1 MVARTFGSRGH
12 SCAGPSA
19 TCPGLTGQSP
29 TDTRMR
35 SVVDGALLLHAHT
48 MPYRLILAEKPS
60 VARDIARVLGIH
72 GRHQGW
78 LGDQQLRV
86 SWCLGHLA
94 ELAEPASYDPA
105 WRRWS
110 FDNLPMLP
118 ERFGLQPRKDSGA
131 DQWRVVRDLLRDRD
145 CAEVVNA
152 CDAGREGELIFAH
165 CYELAGCEAP
175 VQRLWISSMTD
186 KAIRAGFAKLR
197 DGGTMRNLEA
207 AARCRTE
214 ADWLVGLNATRAM
227 TIRLATGPGGALRS
241 LGRVQTPTLAMLCD
255 REQAIDDFVPRDFWE
270 VRATFARGGPDGERW
285 EATWTAQGPD
295 GKADGEGSSLGAGG
309 ADGSS
314 AGAPGRLESAQRH
327 FSKGQAQAIADRVA
341 GGLGLV
347 GKVDRKRKRE
357 KPPQL
362 YDLTSLQREANQRF
376 GFTAERS
383 LEIAQALYERHKVL
397 TYPRTDSR
405 HIGTDQLPELPD
417 IAASLRFG
425 PYAAAAELAGA
436 RDPASLGKRFV
447 DDGEVSD
454 HHAIIPT
461 GTDPR
466 RQGLSRDEKLIFDLV
481 TRRFLGAFHPDAVFA
496 TVSIDTVVGDDHFLA
511 KGRSRLEAGWQ
522 AIDPPQSKKKELL
535 LPPVERGEQAPVV
548 EVGLHDGQTRPPRR
562 FNDASLL
569 GAMERAGEELED
581 AELKRAMK
589 RNGLGTPATRA
600 AIIETLIKRGYVERQ
615 ERHIV
620 PTPVGRALIRALP
633 VEALRS
639 PRLTGEWEAR
649 LVAMAEGQDD
659 RDAFMADTRAFAA
672 DLVATL
678 RDTAIPRALVD
689 ILATRPSDGA
699 LLGGCPRCGGEVREG
714 RGGWSCSG
722 CPLFLPAKVARREIS
737 PRMAKTLLEHGTTKV
752 VKGFKSRENKPF
764 EAALRIDEQGK
775 VRLHFPDP
783 DPLGSCPACGKP
795 VRRRGKIYTCDTG
808 RECRFV
814 VFGEMTGKSI
824 PEAAVKQ
831 LLAKGRSA
839 LITGFVSRD
848 GRKFDGVLVWTDQ
861 RVEVRERDPRE
872 DDGSAGPCPLCQAPV
887 AFSRRKWRCTSCGF
901 RLPGSVAQ
909 RDLALGEVRDLLG
922 KGRTPRL
929 HGFRQKGGSVF
940 KAALTLNE
948 QQHIALDYSRD
959 HADEIRR
966 LPPGSPPP
974 AFGRITTCP
983 CCVQRAE
990 TEPGY
995 VVAGRAAWGCSRW
1008 KQGCAL
1014 RVPFVIE
1021 GKRLEGED
1029 AQRLFGKHKATRY
1042 SKGLGDRQR
1051 TARVALVPEA
1061 DPCWRV
1067 EERGAKRKDKA

>member
-1 MVARTFGSRGH
+1 
-12 SCAGPSA
+12 
-19 TCPGLTGQSP
+19 
-29 TDTRMR
+29 
-35 SVVDGALLLHAHT
+35 

-60 VARDIARVLGIH
+60 VARDIARVLRVG
-72 GRHQGW
+72 GRRQKGW
-78 LGDQQLRV
+78 IGDDQLRV

-94 ELAEPASYDPA
+94 ELAEPSSYDPA
-105 WRRWS
+105 WKRWS
-110 FDNLPMLP
+110 FDHLPMLP

-255 REQAIDDFVPRDFWE
+255 REQAIDDFVPQDFWQ
-270 VRATFARGGPDGERW
+270 VKATFARGTPEGERW
-285 EATWTAQGPD
+285 EAVWTAPGPD
-295 GKADGEGSSLGAGG
+295 DKPVDRFFARE
-309 ADGSS
+309 
-314 AGAPGRLESAQRH
+314 EAQR
-327 FSKGQAQAIADRVA
+327 IAERVA
-341 GGLGLV
+341 GQLGRV
-347 GKVDRKRKRE
+347 EEVQRKRKRDG
-357 KPPQL
+357 PPQL

-376 GFTAERS
+376 GYTAERT
-383 LEIAQALYERHKVL
+383 LELAQALYERHKVL

-405 HIGTDQLPELPD
+405 HLGSDQLPELPD
-417 IAASLRFG
+417 IARGLRFG
-425 PYAAAAELAGA
+425 PYAQAAERALE
-436 RDPASLGKRFV
+436 REPASLGKRFV
-447 DDGEVSD
+447 DDAEVSD

-461 GTDPR
+461 GQDPR
-466 RQGLSRDEKLIFDLV
+466 PRGLSGDEKRIFDLV
-481 TRRFLGAFHPDAVFA
+481 ARRFLGAFHPDAVFA
-496 TVSIDTVVGDDHFLA
+496 TVSVLTAVGDDRFLA

-522 AIDPPQSKKKELL
+522 AIDPPHSKKKDELL
-535 LPPVERGEQAPVV
+535 PAVEQGEDAPVV
-548 EVGLHDGQTRPPRR
+548 QVGLHDGQTRPPRR
-562 FNDASLL
+562 YNDASLL
-569 GAMERAGEELED
+569 AAMERAGEELDD

-600 AIIETLIKRGYVERQ
+600 AIIETLVARGYVTRQ

-620 PTPVGRALIRALP
+620 PTEVGRALIRALP

-649 LVAMAEGQDD
+649 LVAMAEGQED
-659 RDAFMADTRAFAA
+659 RQAFMADIRRFTAQ
-672 DLVATL
+672 LVQTL
-678 RDTAIPRALVD
+678 RDAPIARDQRD
-689 ILATRPSDGA
+689 ILATQQATGEALGA
-699 LLGGCPRCGGEVREG
+699 CPRCGDTVRQG
-714 RGGWSCSG
+714 RGGWSCGG
-722 CPLFLPAKVARREIS
+722 CPLFIPAKVARRELS
-737 PRMAKTLLEHGTTKV
+737 PRMARTLLEQGETKP

-764 EAALRIDEQGK
+764 EAALRIDEEGK

-783 DPLGSCPACGKP
+783 DPLGVCPACGKP
-795 VRRRGKIYTCDTG
+795 VRRRGRIFTCDTG
-808 RECRFV
+808 RDCRFV
-814 VFGEMTGKSI
+814 VFEEMTGKKI
-824 PEAAVKQ
+824 PESAVQQ
-831 LLAKGRSA
+831 LLAKGRSE
-839 LITGFVSRD
+839 LLTGFVSRD
-848 GRKFDGVLVWTDQ
+848 GRRFDGILSWTDQ
-861 RVEVRERDPRE
+861 RVEVHERDPRE
-872 DDGSAGPCPLCQAPV
+872 DDGAAGPCPQCRAPV
-887 AFSRRKWRCTSCGF
+887 RFSRRKWRCTACAW
-901 RLPGSVAQ
+901 RMPGAVAQ
-909 RDLALGEVRDLLG
+909 RDLALDEARALLRDR
-922 KGRTPRL
+922 RTPRL

-948 QQHIALDYSRD
+948 QHHIALDYSRD
-959 HADEIRR
+959 HAEEIRQ

-974 AFGRITTCP
+974 AFGRVTSCP

-1008 KQGCAL
+1008 RQGCEL
-1014 RVPFVIE
+1014 RVPFEIE
-1021 GKRLEGED
+1021 GCRLEDEE
-1029 AQRLFGKHKATRY
+1029 AERLFGKQKATRY
-1042 SKGLGDRQR
+1042 LKGLGGRPR
-1051 TARVALVPEA
+1051 TARVALVPGA

-1067 EERGAKRKDKA
+1067 EERGSQKPR